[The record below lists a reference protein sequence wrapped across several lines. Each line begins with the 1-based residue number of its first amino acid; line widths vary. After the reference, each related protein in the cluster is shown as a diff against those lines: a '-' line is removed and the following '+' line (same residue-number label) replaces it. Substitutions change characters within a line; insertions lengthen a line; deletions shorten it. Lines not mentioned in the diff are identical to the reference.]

1 MIDLI
6 RASAVPSNLMQSA
19 ARGALSVPPQ
29 EIIEILVFLT
39 HNKVF
44 AEKARMTLA
53 GWDETSS
60 RAAAA
65 DSHTPKEVLDY
76 LIAPENLRPVLVPA
90 LLENPSVSE
99 EALAPLAASGSRE
112 IVEAMLKSARVSRS
126 ETILTAVNSNPN
138 LNQLQI
144 TAVEQKLSLLVAETT
159 KASEPSAEASQAG
172 AAATAENLSA
182 NCAGAAAIPE
192 AGAEAL
198 SDEAI
203 AAFLAEHAT
212 EIAAEADKPFQPISE
227 SHDELPADSEPAEA
241 TATVAA
247 EPSGNPAAA
256 AAKRAPIK
264 KKSFLG
270 AGHEKGSALQKI
282 AQLDVKGRVQLAM
295 KGDREERSL
304 LIRDGT
310 KVVAVAVLE
319 SPKLTDSEVEKFASQ
334 KNVLEAVLRAI
345 SMKRKF
351 MKQYPVIRNL
361 AFNPRAPIDVSL
373 GIMKHLLIKDL
384 RNLAGNK
391 EVSDTVRKLALK
403 MFKQKVDVATQRK

>member
-1 MIDLI
+1 MPRMIDLI

-29 EIIEILVFLT
+29 EMIEILVFLT

-212 EIAAEADKPFQPISE
+212 EIAAEATNRSSRSASLTTNFPPI
-227 SHDELPADSEPAEA
+227 P
-241 TATVAA
+241 
-247 EPSGNPAAA
+247 N
-256 AAKRAPIK
+256 
-264 KKSFLG
+264 
-270 AGHEKGSALQKI
+270 LQKPRP
-282 AQLDVKGRVQLAM
+282 QWL
-295 KGDREERSL
+295 RSPPAIPRPQPRSVL
-304 LIRDGT
+304 PSRRSPFWAPDT
-310 KVVAVAVLE
+310 KKAA
-319 SPKLTDSEVEKFASQ
+319 
-334 KNVLEAVLRAI
+334 R
-345 SMKRKF
+345 
-351 MKQYPVIRNL
+351 Y
-361 AFNPRAPIDVSL
+361 
-373 GIMKHLLIKDL
+373 
-384 RNLAGNK
+384 
-391 EVSDTVRKLALK
+391 RKLPSS
-403 MFKQKVDVATQRK
+403 T